1 MLLEDNVSEPGPRR
15 TSYAQNGEDVRA
27 WRALRDVPDAFY
39 VEVGAS
45 HPLDDSLTAALSAEG
60 WRGLLVEPE
69 PASAELLRKS
79 RPRDV
84 IIAAAAHSRP
94 GVLTWN
100 DLGIR
105 GRGSIDVTDGVQRTV
120 SVPAVR
126 LTDLLDDVM
135 PEAVHFMS
143 IDVEGH
149 EEQALLG
156 LDLDRWRPWV
166 LCVEATPPGSREV
179 AHTGWEPQLLKS
191 SYRFVAFDG
200 LNRWYVA
207 EEHAELAEAVAEPFG
222 VLDRL
227 LDGWQPRDV
236 VELDGHLRRA
246 QDRLAE
252 LEATLKFQRKQS
264 EEALLAAE
272 QRAADLARELVATQT
287 LAAERLT
294 AATSADAAVQ
304 ALKHELH
311 RTAVERAEALARESV
326 MLQSRS
332 WRLTRPLRATRKSAY
347 EALVERRQIVPAAPA
362 ATAPEVVVTQAD
374 RRRGLA
380 LRAKIEAARRRMSP

>member
-1 MLLEDNVSEPGPRR
+1 VTEPGPRR

-45 HPLDDSLTAALSAEG
+45 HPYDDSLTAALSAEG

-69 PASAELLRKS
+69 PSSAELLRES

-84 IIAAAAHSRP
+84 VIAAAAHSRP
-94 GVLTWN
+94 GMLTWN
-100 DLGIR
+100 DLGTR

-126 LTDLLDDVM
+126 LTDLLDDVA
-135 PEAVHFMS
+135 PQAVHFMS

-156 LDLDRWRPWV
+156 LDLGRWRPWV
-166 LCVEATPPGSREV
+166 LCVEATLPGSREM
-179 AHTGWEPQLLKS
+179 AHAAWEPQLLQS

-207 EEHAELAEAVAEPFG
+207 EEHADLAEAVAEPFG

-252 LEATLKFQRKQS
+252 LETELETTLRVQRKES
-264 EEALLAAE
+264 EEAVLAAE
-272 QRAADLARELVATQT
+272 QRAADLARELVATQA
-287 LAAERLT
+287 LAAERSA
-294 AATSADAAVQ
+294 AATAADAAVQ
-304 ALKHELH
+304 SLKHELH

-326 MLQSRS
+326 MLQSKS
-332 WRLTRPLRATRKSAY
+332 WRLTSPLRATRKSAY
-347 EALVERRQIVPAAPA
+347 GALVERRQSVPAVPA
-362 ATAPEVVVTQAD
+362 ATAPEVVLTQAD
-374 RRRGLA
+374 RRRSLA
-380 LRAKIEAARRRMSP
+380 LRAKVQAARRRRSP